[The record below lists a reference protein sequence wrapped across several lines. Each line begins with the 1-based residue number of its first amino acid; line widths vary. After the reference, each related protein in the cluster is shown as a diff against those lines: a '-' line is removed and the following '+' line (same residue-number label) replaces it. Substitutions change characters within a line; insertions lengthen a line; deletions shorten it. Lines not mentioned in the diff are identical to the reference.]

1 MHPAAFRNCAPA
13 HLPARCLAGDVTQGG
28 ENPAQADHGSA
39 ITVGV
44 PPYSRRNLAARLH
57 DYRGPGAG
65 ERQSR
70 AAAPH
75 VAWAGRGGRGP
86 LARTAGERY
95 RGMRPAINCQKFT
108 ALCIFKPSRRAS
120 LIRPGKNPSAVSR
133 EALRNLGRLSAAV
146 ADRPDGWRGRAVRP
160 PGGTGLSRPHSRAAV
175 AGRPAGRGNWPA
187 AGINR
192 GPGRLSAWW

>member
-1 MHPAAFRNCAPA
+1 VCIRRIPQLRPGTS
-13 HLPARCLAGDVTQGG
+13 ARPLFGRDVTQGG
-28 ENPAQADHGSA
+28 ENPAQADYGSA
-39 ITVGV
+39 ITAGV
-44 PPYSRRNLAARLH
+44 PPYSRRNLATKSRGASSRLS
-57 DYRGPGAG
+57 RPGAS

-95 RGMRPAINCQKFT
+95 RGRRSAINCQKFT

-133 EALRNLGRLSAAV
+133 EAHEGFWDRLSAAV
-146 ADRPDGWRGRAVRP
+146 ADRPDGGRGRPVRP
-160 PGGTGLSRPHSRAAV
+160 PGGTGPESPALPSSGR
-175 AGRPAGRGNWPA
+175 RPACWRGN
-187 AGINR
+187 
-192 GPGRLSAWW
+192 